1 METTRRMPVPGYR
14 RPSLTI
20 HAGDQAYT
28 AHESDAPIIVGREFP
43 AQVRIDDDRI
53 SRTHM
58 RLDCTPTGWV
68 AVDQSRNG
76 IFIDGARHSMVP
88 IKDGTTI
95 YLGNPDGI
103 PVGFTHS
110 APVRQPE
117 HEPYTPDD
125 DDDSERTLHTVDPG
139 VARAGAAV
147 AARREELKLTQRYLA
162 RSGIVNAGALIDFEK
177 GRRWP
182 RKATL
187 AKLEDALQWPHG
199 TIARMRREHV
209 DPDSEDTVTMMNTV
223 RAPLMAEAVEV
234 ALTTINTAIESLPAP
249 SDPDFSHRATSILAD
264 LRKLEAVAAGAARS
278 AKGAPEVALVLS
290 AVRRCYKDLMLRAAR
305 APGATLGQR
314 LYAAR
319 YRAELTA
326 EETANAAG
334 VPVDVITAAEAEVPL
349 DANTVAALSAAL
361 ASLTRR

>member
-1 METTRRMPVPGYR
+1 MTT
-14 RPSLTI
+14 
-20 HAGDQAYT
+20 
-28 AHESDAPIIVGREFP
+28 GREFP
-43 AQVRIDDDRI
+43 AQLRIDDDRI
-53 SRTHM
+53 SRTHVL
-58 RLDCTPTGWV
+58 LDYTPNGWV

-76 IFIDGARHSMVP
+76 IFINDTRQSTIP
-88 IKDGTTI
+88 IGEGTAI
-95 YLGNPDGI
+95 YLGNPRGI
-103 PVGFTHS
+103 PVAFTYRTS
-110 APVRQPE
+110 APQPE
-117 HEPYTPDD
+117 REPYTPDD
-125 DDDSERTLHTVDPG
+125 DDDSERTLHMVDPG
-139 VARAGAAV
+139 VDRAGAAV

-199 TIARMRREHV
+199 TIARIRRERV

-234 ALTTINTAIESLPAP
+234 ALSTINTAIEALPAA
-249 SDPDFSHRATSILAD
+249 SEPDFSHRAASILAD

-305 APGATLGQR
+305 APGATIGQR
-314 LYAAR
+314 LYATR
-319 YRAELTA
+319 HRAELTA
-326 EETANAAG
+326 GEIANAAG

-349 DANTVAALSAAL
+349 NADTVAALSAAL
-361 ASLTRR
+361 NSLTRR